1 MHTFPIPRL
10 ALVFLLCTIVA
21 AGCSDQKDLKL
32 RYTAEKKLHLV
43 ERQLQ
48 NAQIKRELGDPAVM
62 KSLQDGFS
70 DVSTYCLAAIDSL
83 SPSSDRLLRAELEEL
98 AFQSTTRLSQFL
110 FNGRSYDGCI
120 RLLADFS
127 KKISLPPLESA
138 VIWVNIGQA
147 YQAKGE
153 WDSAVVVYNKALALT
168 DPPLDQTGE
177 VIFNVFNLPAHMY
190 SIYSQIG
197 DSIKAIES
205 FNNAI
210 TYYRL
215 FVERFA
221 KTKLAVASHAN
232 LAALF
237 TDRGN
242 WREAIGEFGLLTDST
257 GQISWEARIRIGD
270 VYAGK
275 LQLYDSAI
283 ALYEG
288 AASALAGPDT
298 MMRPIVDFKKSLVYM
313 MEKKYEEARRILTTI
328 NQNYPTYYASNPT
341 AQLAKA
347 KSFDDEGNW
356 DRAESEYRF
365 LIDNYAGSEEAMS
378 TYLYLGEQF
387 RKLGRTVEADRW
399 NDRADTF
406 YQQIA
411 DRNTG
416 TITEA
421 RAMTFQAELKRRNS
435 DWNGAVTKLL
445 DLFHKF
451 PAIEMGQRAAVAAAA
466 ITRDKLADSTR
477 AEAIITE
484 LKRSLTDVAPP
495 TQK

>member
-1 MHTFPIPRL
+1 MHTFPIPRFVL
-10 ALVFLLCTIVA
+10 ILLLGSIVL
-21 AGCSDQKDLKL
+21 AGCAKQKDLKL

-48 NAQIKRELGDPAVM
+48 NAQIKREMGDPAVM
-62 KSLQDGFS
+62 KSLEEGFG
-70 DVSTYCLAAIDSL
+70 DVSRYCLAALDSL
-83 SPSSDRLLRAELEEL
+83 SPSADHLVRAELQEL
-98 AFQSTTRLSQFL
+98 AFQSTTRLSQFM
-110 FNGRSYDGCI
+110 FTNRSYDACI
-120 RLLADFS
+120 RLLGDFS
-127 KKISLPPLESA
+127 QKISLPPLESA

-153 WDSAVVVYNKALALT
+153 WDSAVVVFNKALALT
-168 DPPLDQTGE
+168 DPPLDQAGE

-197 DSIKAIES
+197 DTVQATATFNRAI
-205 FNNAI
+205 A
-210 TYYRL
+210 YYRL

-221 KTKLAVASHAN
+221 GTKLAVASHAN

-242 WREAIGEFGLLTDST
+242 WREAIGEFKHLTDST
-257 GQISWEARIRIGD
+257 GQVSWEARIRIGD

-283 ALYEG
+283 SLYEG
-288 AASALAGPDT
+288 AASSLKGPDT
-298 MMRPIVDFKKSLVYM
+298 MMRPVVDFKKSLVFM

-328 NQNYPTYYASNPT
+328 NQNFPTYYASNPM

-365 LIDNYAGSEEAMS
+365 LIENYSGSEEAMS

-411 DRNTG
+411 NRNPG
-416 TITEA
+416 TVTEA
-421 RAMTFQAELKRRNS
+421 RAMTFQAELKRRSS
-435 DWNGAVTKLL
+435 DWNGSVTKLME
-445 DLFHKF
+445 LFHKF